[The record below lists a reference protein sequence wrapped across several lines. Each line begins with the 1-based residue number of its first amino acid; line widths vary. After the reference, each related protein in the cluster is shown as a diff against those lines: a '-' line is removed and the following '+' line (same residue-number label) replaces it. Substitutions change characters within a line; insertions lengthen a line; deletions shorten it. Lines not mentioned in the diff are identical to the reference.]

1 MSSLQRTAALT
12 ILFLGVETSTIHA
25 ASEPTSLASMSLMS
39 EAQSQAPSKP
49 ADPADKPAA
58 DAKPDHP
65 RGLMLREPG
74 TFDGY
79 TLLAPLNSKEMH
91 LIDMDGKVVHT
102 WKTEHV
108 PGGGTYMLDNGHLLR
123 CAQKDD
129 NPRFHG
135 GGIGGLIEEID
146 WDGKIVWEYELATKE
161 LTQHHD
167 LYRFKNGNIAFIA
180 WEYHSPEEQRAHGR
194 EPAAILDEGL
204 WTDVIIEIRPTHSK
218 GGEVVW
224 QWRTWDHLVQDFD
237 PKAPDYGQPR
247 DNIGRMDLNADYR
260 YMQRTETPEE
270 KKKREERA
278 RQMRALGYVGGK
290 DPADDDNKNGGVA
303 DAHKSDASHSDAH
316 KSGDANQADAHKS
329 DANHSDDPKS
339 GAPLAD
345 AAQHDAQPPP
355 PGAPHPRSPDDPKKP
370 GGPRKLESD
379 WQHTNAIDY
388 NADLDLFVTSSPH
401 ACEIWVIDHSTTIA
415 QAASNSG
422 GRWGKGGDLLY
433 RWGNPQNCGLGTSAD
448 KKLFYQHNVTW
459 AKDAP
464 KDELRVRLFNNG
476 SERPGKE
483 YSSVEEL
490 VLPFDAQRG
499 FTREPGHPFGPS
511 GAAWSYSDPDNF
523 FSGFIS
529 GAQRLPNGNTLIC
542 AGAPGR
548 VFEIDKSKHV
558 VWDYWN
564 PLGGEITP
572 AKQAGKAPPHALFR
586 ATRIAASDPAL
597 AKLAR

>member
-1 MSSLQRTAALT
+1 
-12 ILFLGVETSTIHA
+12 
-25 ASEPTSLASMSLMS
+25 
-39 EAQSQAPSKP
+39 
-49 ADPADKPAA
+49 
-58 DAKPDHP
+58 
-65 RGLMLREPG
+65 
-74 TFDGY
+74 
-79 TLLAPLNSKEMH
+79 
-91 LIDMDGKVVHT
+91 
-102 WKTEHV
+102 
-108 PGGGTYMLDNGHLLR
+108 
-123 CAQKDD
+123 
-129 NPRFHG
+129 
-135 GGIGGLIEEID
+135 
-146 WDGKIVWEYELATKE
+146 
-161 LTQHHD
+161 
-167 LYRFKNGNIAFIA
+167 
-180 WEYHSPEEQRAHGR
+180 
-194 EPAAILDEGL
+194 
-204 WTDVIIEIRPTHSK
+204 
-218 GGEVVW
+218 
-224 QWRTWDHLVQDFD
+224 
-237 PKAPDYGQPR
+237 
-247 DNIGRMDLNADYR
+247 MDLNADYR
-260 YMQRTETPEE
+260 FMQRTETPEE

-290 DPADDDNKNGGVA
+290 DPADDDNKNGGA
-303 DAHKSDASHSDAH
+303 SDAHKSDDSSH
-316 KSGDANQADAHKS
+316 ADAHKS

-345 AAQHDAQPPP
+345 GAQHDAQPPP
-355 PGAPHPRSPDDPKKP
+355 PGAKPPRSPDDPKRP

-379 WQHTNAIDY
+379 WLHTNAIDY
-388 NADLDLFVTSSPH
+388 NADLDLLVTSTPH

-415 QAASNSG
+415 EAASHSG

-483 YSSVEEL
+483 YSSVDEL

-542 AGAPGR
+542 
-548 VFEIDKSKHV
+548 
-558 VWDYWN
+558 DYWN

-586 ATRIAASDPAL
+586 ATRIAANDPAL